1 MKNKILK
8 SVLIK
13 KFFSGKVFEYYFR
26 LWLEIG
32 VRVRV
37 GKILGFGNESIWG
50 LGIFFGGN

>member
-26 LWLEIG
+26 LWSEKA

-37 GKILGFGNESIWG
+37 GKIFWVW
-50 LGIFFGGN
+50 